1 MSTAA
6 VSGPSLTYG
15 TCVALGAGAAL
26 LLGPPGSGK
35 SDLAL
40 RFIMLAPEGPGEK
53 TALVADDQVRLQAVG
68 NRIVARPPSTIA
80 GKIEVRGVGIVDVPF
95 CPEAVLKLAIRL
107 TPHYDVPRL
116 PPTEPATMEFVGQQ
130 VPVLALTPFEAS
142 APLKLKLALQCIA
155 R

>member
-1 MSTAA
+1 MTPSAA
-6 VSGPSLTYG
+6 SGPSLTYG

-40 RFIMLAPEGPGEK
+40 RFIMLTPDSTGEK

-68 NRIVARPPSTIA
+68 KRIVARPPGTIA

-95 CPEAVLKLAIRL
+95 RAEAVLKLAIHL
-107 TPHYDVPRL
+107 ASAYDVPRL
-116 PPTEPATMEFVGQQ
+116 PSVPPAMMEFVGLQ
-130 VPVLALTPFEAS
+130 VPVLTLTPFEAS

>member
-1 MSTAA
+1 MSTSSA
-6 VSGPSLTYG
+6 SGPSLTYG
-15 TCVALGAGAAL
+15 TCVAFGARAAL

-68 NRIVARPPSTIA
+68 NRIVVRPPGTIA

-95 CPEAVLKLAIRL
+95 CSEAVLKLAIRL

-116 PPTEPATMEFVGQQ
+116 PPETPAMMEFVGQQ

-142 APLKLKLALQCIA
+142 SPLKLKLALQCIA